1 MTNTFRYVIIKTQ
14 KEKLIIM
21 RNKELQNQIN
31 RVMNE
36 LYKLHEMLPEDERTF
51 YFGRR
56 EQNLITVA
64 QMISVN
70 ISLAET
76 AKEVEAEINSA

>member
-1 MTNTFRYVIIKTQ
+1 
-14 KEKLIIM
+14 M
-21 RNKELQNQIN
+21 RNKELQNQVN
-31 RVMNE
+31 KVMNE
-36 LYKLHEMLPEDERTF
+36 LYKLHEMLPENERTF

-64 QMISVN
+64 QMISLN

-76 AKEVEAEINSA
+76 EKEIMAEINSA

>member
-1 MTNTFRYVIIKTQ
+1 MKNR
-14 KEKLIIM
+14 
-21 RNKELQNQIN
+21 ELQNQIN
-31 RVMNE
+31 KVMSE
-36 LYKLHEMLPEDERTF
+36 LYKLHEMLSEDERTF

-64 QMISVN
+64 QLISVN

-76 AKEVEAEINSA
+76 EKEVAAEIDSA

>member
-1 MTNTFRYVIIKTQ
+1 
-14 KEKLIIM
+14 M
-21 RNKELQNQIN
+21 RNRELQNQIN

-36 LYKLHEMLPEDERTF
+36 LYTLHEMLPEDERTF
-51 YFGRR
+51 YFGRS

-76 AKEVEAEINSA
+76 EKEVMAEIDSA

>member
-1 MTNTFRYVIIKTQ
+1 MK
-14 KEKLIIM
+14 
-21 RNKELQNQIN
+21 NKKLQNQIN
-31 RVMNE
+31 KVMDE

-76 AKEVEAEINSA
+76 EKEVMAEIDSA

>member
-1 MTNTFRYVIIKTQ
+1 
-14 KEKLIIM
+14 M

-31 RVMNE
+31 KVMNE

-51 YFGRR
+51 YFGRC
-56 EQNLITVA
+56 EQNLIAVA

-76 AKEVEAEINSA
+76 EKEVMAETNSA

>member
-1 MTNTFRYVIIKTQ
+1 MKD
-14 KEKLIIM
+14 KK
-21 RNKELQNQIN
+21 LQNQIN
-31 RVMNE
+31 KVMDE

-76 AKEVEAEINSA
+76 EKEVMAEINSA

>member
-1 MTNTFRYVIIKTQ
+1 
-14 KEKLIIM
+14 M

-64 QMISVN
+64 QLISVN

-76 AKEVEAEINSA
+76 EREVRAEIDSA

>member
-1 MTNTFRYVIIKTQ
+1 
-14 KEKLIIM
+14 
-21 RNKELQNQIN
+21 
-31 RVMNE
+31 MNE
-36 LYKLHEMLPEDERTF
+36 LYTLHEMLPEDERMF
-51 YFGRR
+51 YFGGC

-76 AKEVEAEINSA
+76 EKEVMAEINSA

>member
-1 MTNTFRYVIIKTQ
+1 MK
-14 KEKLIIM
+14 
-21 RNKELQNQIN
+21 NKKLQNQIIK
-31 RVMNE
+31 VMDE

-56 EQNLITVA
+56 EQDLVAIA

-76 AKEVEAEINSA
+76 EKEVMAEINSA

>member
-1 MTNTFRYVIIKTQ
+1 
-14 KEKLIIM
+14 M
-21 RNKELQNQIN
+21 RNKKLQSQIN
-31 RVMNE
+31 KVMDE

-56 EQNLITVA
+56 EQNLITIA

>member
-1 MTNTFRYVIIKTQ
+1 
-14 KEKLIIM
+14 M
-21 RNKELQNQIN
+21 RNRKLQDQIN

-51 YFGRR
+51 YFGRC

-76 AKEVEAEINSA
+76 EKEVMAEINSA

>member
-1 MTNTFRYVIIKTQ
+1 MK
-14 KEKLIIM
+14 
-21 RNKELQNQIN
+21 NKKLQNQIN
-31 RVMNE
+31 KVMDE

-51 YFGRR
+51 YLGRR
-56 EQNLITVA
+56 EQNLITLA

-76 AKEVEAEINSA
+76 EKEVMAESISA

>member
-1 MTNTFRYVIIKTQ
+1 
-14 KEKLIIM
+14 M
-21 RNKELQNQIN
+21 RNRELQNQIN

-36 LYKLHEMLPEDERTF
+36 LYRLHEMLPEDERTF
-51 YFGRR
+51 YFDRH

-64 QMISVN
+64 QLISVN

-76 AKEVEAEINSA
+76 EKEVMAEIDSA

>member
-1 MTNTFRYVIIKTQ
+1 
-14 KEKLIIM
+14 M
-21 RNKELQNQIN
+21 RNRELQNQID
-31 RVMNE
+31 RVMDE

-64 QMISVN
+64 QLISIN

-76 AKEVEAEINSA
+76 EKEVMAEISSA

>member
-1 MTNTFRYVIIKTQ
+1 
-14 KEKLIIM
+14 M

-51 YFGRR
+51 YFDEC

-70 ISLAET
+70 ISIAET
-76 AKEVEAEINSA
+76 EKEVMAEMDSA

>member
-1 MTNTFRYVIIKTQ
+1 MK
-14 KEKLIIM
+14 
-21 RNKELQNQIN
+21 NKKLQNQIN
-31 RVMNE
+31 KVMDE

-51 YFGRR
+51 YFSKR

-76 AKEVEAEINSA
+76 EKEVMAEINSA

>member
-1 MTNTFRYVIIKTQ
+1 
-14 KEKLIIM
+14 M
-21 RNKELQNQIN
+21 RNRELQNQIN
-31 RVMNE
+31 RVMDE

-51 YFGRR
+51 SFGRR

-76 AKEVEAEINSA
+76 EKEVMAEISSA

>member
-1 MTNTFRYVIIKTQ
+1 MK
-14 KEKLIIM
+14 
-21 RNKELQNQIN
+21 NKKLQNQIIK
-31 RVMNE
+31 VMDE

-51 YFGRR
+51 YFCRR
-56 EQNLITVA
+56 EQDLVAIA

-76 AKEVEAEINSA
+76 EKEVMAEINSA

>member
-1 MTNTFRYVIIKTQ
+1 MKD
-14 KEKLIIM
+14 KK
-21 RNKELQNQIN
+21 LQNQIN
-31 RVMNE
+31 KVMDE

-51 YFGRR
+51 YFGKC

-76 AKEVEAEINSA
+76 EKEVMAEINSA

>member
-1 MTNTFRYVIIKTQ
+1 MK
-14 KEKLIIM
+14 
-21 RNKELQNQIN
+21 NKELQNQVD
-31 RVMNE
+31 RVMDE
-36 LYKLHEMLPEDERTF
+36 LYKLHKLLPEDERTF

-64 QMISVN
+64 QLISVT

-76 AKEVEAEINSA
+76 KKEVEAEINSA

>member
-1 MTNTFRYVIIKTQ
+1 MK
-14 KEKLIIM
+14 
-21 RNKELQNQIN
+21 NKKLQNQIVK
-31 RVMNE
+31 VMDE

-51 YFGRR
+51 YFDRH
-56 EQNLITVA
+56 EQDLVAIA

-76 AKEVEAEINSA
+76 EKEVVAEINSA

>member
-1 MTNTFRYVIIKTQ
+1 MK
-14 KEKLIIM
+14 
-21 RNKELQNQIN
+21 NKELQNQIN
-31 RVMNE
+31 RVMDE

-51 YFGRR
+51 YFSRG

-64 QMISVN
+64 QLISVN

-76 AKEVEAEINSA
+76 AKEVMAEIDSA

>member
-1 MTNTFRYVIIKTQ
+1 MK
-14 KEKLIIM
+14 
-21 RNKELQNQIN
+21 NKKLQNQIN
-31 RVMNE
+31 KVMDE

-51 YFGRR
+51 YFSKR

-76 AKEVEAEINSA
+76 EKEVMAEISSA

>member
-1 MTNTFRYVIIKTQ
+1 
-14 KEKLIIM
+14 M

>member
-1 MTNTFRYVIIKTQ
+1 MKNR
-14 KEKLIIM
+14 
-21 RNKELQNQIN
+21 ELQNQIN

-64 QMISVN
+64 QLISVN

-76 AKEVEAEINSA
+76 KKEVAAEIDSA

>member
-1 MTNTFRYVIIKTQ
+1 
-14 KEKLIIM
+14 M
-21 RNKELQNQIN
+21 RNRELQNQVN
-31 RVMNE
+31 KVMNE
-36 LYKLHEMLPEDERTF
+36 LYKLHEMLPEDERMF

-64 QMISVN
+64 QLISVN

-76 AKEVEAEINSA
+76 EKEVMAEIDSA

>member
-1 MTNTFRYVIIKTQ
+1 
-14 KEKLIIM
+14 M

-76 AKEVEAEINSA
+76 EKEVMAEMDSA

>member
-1 MTNTFRYVIIKTQ
+1 MKNR
-14 KEKLIIM
+14 
-21 RNKELQNQIN
+21 ELQNQIN
-31 RVMNE
+31 KVMDE

-56 EQNLITVA
+56 EQNLITVSHL
-64 QMISVN
+64 IIVN

-76 AKEVEAEINSA
+76 EKEVMAEIDSA

>member
-1 MTNTFRYVIIKTQ
+1 
-14 KEKLIIM
+14 M

-31 RVMNE
+31 KVMNE
-36 LYKLHEMLPEDERTF
+36 LYTLHEMLPEDERMF
-51 YFGRR
+51 YFGKS
-56 EQNLITVA
+56 EQNLIAIA

-76 AKEVEAEINSA
+76 EKEVIAEINSA